1 MSRHP
6 SNKWPLGDRLDAEA
20 PGDWAGLAWAGMF
33 PGMSDDRDPG
43 SAPEAPAPS
52 DAFGVERGDRVHEF
66 EGPGVNVSWSRRR
79 CTHAGVCVM
88 NLPDV
93 FAPGRRPWVDA
104 AQAPADSIARVV
116 ARCPTGALHF
126 TRTDGGAAEAVP
138 DTNFVVVTRDGPL
151 HLRGDLE
158 ILDESG
164 AVQLRDTRVA
174 LCRCGRSATRPLCN
188 NAHLVT
194 GFRDPGTLH
203 DRGTVDE
210 PECADRRL
218 RVRPM
223 PGGPLRLEGPFVLA
237 SADGGTILTG
247 TFAKLCRCGHS
258 QNKPFCDGSH
268 RVATG

>member
-1 MSRHP
+1 MVRRM
-6 SNKWPLGDRLDAEA
+6 ND
-20 PGDWAGLAWAGMF
+20 
-33 PGMSDDRDPG
+33 DDRDPG
-43 SAPEAPAPS
+43 GAPEAPASPM
-52 DAFGVERGDRVHEF
+52 AFGVDPGDRVHTF
-66 EGPGVNVSWSRRR
+66 AAPGLNVSWSKRR

-93 FAPGRRPWVDA
+93 FEPGRRPWVDA
-104 AQAPADSIARVV
+104 NQAPVDAIARVI

-126 TRTDGGAAEAVP
+126 ARTDGGAPEAVP
-138 DTNFVVVTRDGPL
+138 DTNLVVVRRDGPI

-164 AVQLRDTRVA
+164 APWLRDTRVA

-194 GFRDPGTLH
+194 GFRDPGVI
-203 DRGTVDE
+203 RNEGTVSEAENDTG
-210 PECADRRL
+210 RRL
-218 RVRPM
+218 RVQPV
-223 PGGPLRLEGPFVLA
+223 PGGPLRLQGPFVLA
-237 SADGGTILTG
+237 DASGKPILTG

-268 RVATG
+268 KAAAG